1 MIKSIFEKVKDH
13 PIDVIGLIV
22 NRSTGGDG
30 PWPP

>member
-30 PWPP
+30 P